1 MIVHVHLFSFLAI
14 DGPGV
19 STVVVV
25 VGLGVGPGL
34 MLKSDS
40 QEASQQGQPMTTPNS
55 VSTSSR
61 LCCLHVADYLGTSD
75 R

>member
-1 MIVHVHLFSFLAI
+1 MFIYFPFWRLMAR
-14 DGPGV
+14 GV

-40 QEASQQGQPMTTPNS
+40 QEASQQGQTMTTPNS

-61 LCCLHVADYLGTSD
+61 LCCLHVLAD
-75 R
+75 

>member
-14 DGPGV
+14 DGPGGEYC
-19 STVVVV
+19 SSVVVV

-40 QEASQQGQPMTTPNS
+40 QEASQQGQTMTTPNS

-61 LCCLHVADYLGTSD
+61 LCCLHVLAD
-75 R
+75 